1 MREGHKVTTEIEQD
15 EFNEMAAT
23 MSWRRTEINSKEWE
37 KWKRK
42 REMKEVGSKLPT
54 HGKWCVKKCWQNE
67 LLPTS
72 DVKIG
77 DPAYCIIKAD
87 RGAD

>member
-1 MREGHKVTTEIEQD
+1 
-15 EFNEMAAT
+15 
-23 MSWRRTEINSKEWE
+23 
-37 KWKRK
+37 
-42 REMKEVGSKLPT
+42 MKEVGSKLPT
-54 HGKWCVKKCWQNE
+54 HGNWCVK

-87 RGAD
+87 RDADKINEFKCCLSAD

>member
-1 MREGHKVTTEIEQD
+1 M
-15 EFNEMAAT
+15 
-23 MSWRRTEINSKEWE
+23 E
-37 KWKRK
+37 KNRNKFK
-42 REMKEVGSKLPT
+42 GM
-54 HGKWCVKKCWQNE
+54 GKVKKEKGNEGGWVEAANPWEVVCKKVLANE